1 MKEFLIIAGYQ
12 GSGSIHTKS
21 VEHFINEISF
31 DFITDFIMDVTN
43 DGDKASS
50 LIEKTQLGEIHVSYL
65 LSSYFEKIL
74 PEIKILDLPYLFNDR
89 NEAYN
94 FLKSNFFNYID
105 DKLKDKN
112 LKLLGFWDNGIRH
125 ISSKV
130 KLIKTL
136 SDCKGQIIRTTPS
149 PLHIEIFSKLGFI
162 PKPLDV
168 RDFKLAI
175 EKNDIDAQENP
186 LTNYWNFGVYKKQE
200 FISLT
205 SHIFGF
211 CLFVINDD
219 YFNKLSDLNK
229 KFLINKSKETTKFQR
244 RLAISE
250 DDILIK
256 KIKSKNI
263 KIENIDK
270 DGLEDF
276 KRATIYSSGCSWL
289 SRFWRVVIICCR
301 IFGCVKAYWKYRFY
315 VGLRI
320 WDHFK

>member
-1 MKEFLIIAGYQ
+1 MKETLIIAGYQ
-12 GSGSIHTKS
+12 GSDSIHTKS
-21 VEHFINEISF
+21 VEYFIDELSS
-31 DFITDFIMDVTN
+31 DFITDFIMDITN
-43 DGDKASS
+43 HGDKASS
-50 LIEKTQLGEIHVSYL
+50 LIEKTQQGEIHASYL

-74 PEIKILDLPYLFNDR
+74 PEIQILDLPYLFNSR

-94 FLKSNFFNYID
+94 SLRSDLFNYID
-105 DKLKDKN
+105 NKLKNKN

-125 ISSKV
+125 ISSKI
-130 KLIKTL
+130 KLIKNL
-136 SDCKGQIIRTTPS
+136 SDCKGQVIRTTPS
-149 PLHIEIFSKLGFI
+149 PLHIEIFRKLGFI

-200 FISLT
+200 FVSLT

-276 KRATIYSSGCSWL
+276 KRATNNFHENYFQTYPHMKEYI
-289 SRFWRVVIICCR
+289 
-301 IFGCVKAYWKYRFY
+301 KT
-315 VGLRI
+315 
-320 WDHFK
+320 

>member
-1 MKEFLIIAGYQ
+1 LKETLIIAGYQ
-12 GSGSIHTKS
+12 GSDSIHTKS
-21 VEHFINEISF
+21 VEYFIDELSS
-31 DFITDFIMDVTN
+31 DFITNFIMDITN

-50 LIEKTQLGEIHVSYL
+50 LIEKTQQGEIHASYL

-74 PEIKILDLPYLFNDR
+74 PEIQILDLPYLFNSR

-94 FLKSNFFNYID
+94 SLRSDLFNYID
-105 DKLKDKN
+105 KKLKNKN

-125 ISSKV
+125 ISSKI
-130 KLIKTL
+130 KLIKNL
-136 SDCKGQIIRTTPS
+136 SDCKGQVIRTTPS
-149 PLHIEIFSKLGFI
+149 LLHIEIFRKLGFI

-168 RDFKLAI
+168 RDFKLAV

-200 FISLT
+200 FVSLT

-270 DGLEDF
+270 DDLENF
-276 KRATIYSSGCSWL
+276 KRATNSFHKNYFQTYPHMKEYI
-289 SRFWRVVIICCR
+289 
-301 IFGCVKAYWKYRFY
+301 KT
-315 VGLRI
+315 
-320 WDHFK
+320 

>member
-1 MKEFLIIAGYQ
+1 MKENLIIAGYQ
-12 GSGSIHTKS
+12 GSNSIHTKS
-21 VEHFINEISF
+21 VEYFIDELSR

-50 LIEKTQLGEIHVSYL
+50 LIEKTQQGEIHASYL

-74 PEIKILDLPYLFNDR
+74 PEIQILDLPYLFNSR

-94 FLKSNFFNYID
+94 SLRSDLFNYID
-105 DKLKDKN
+105 NKLKNKN

-125 ISSKV
+125 ISSKI
-130 KLIKTL
+130 KLIKNL
-136 SDCKGQIIRTTPS
+136 SDCKGQVIRTTPS
-149 PLHIEIFSKLGFI
+149 PLHIEIFRKLGFI

-168 RDFKLAI
+168 RDFKLAV

-200 FISLT
+200 FVSLT

-276 KRATIYSSGCSWL
+276 KRATNNFHENYFQTYPHMKEYI
-289 SRFWRVVIICCR
+289 
-301 IFGCVKAYWKYRFY
+301 KT
-315 VGLRI
+315 
-320 WDHFK
+320 

>member
-1 MKEFLIIAGYQ
+1 MKETLIIAGYQ
-12 GSGSIHTKS
+12 GSDSIHTKS
-21 VEHFINEISF
+21 VEYFIDELSS
-31 DFITDFIMDVTN
+31 DFITNFIMDITN

-50 LIEKTQLGEIHVSYL
+50 LIEKTQQGEIHASYL

-74 PEIKILDLPYLFNDR
+74 PEIQILDLPYLFNSR

-94 FLKSNFFNYID
+94 SLRSDLFNYID
-105 DKLKDKN
+105 NKLKNKN

-125 ISSKV
+125 ISSKI
-130 KLIKTL
+130 KLIKNL
-136 SDCKGQIIRTTPS
+136 SDCKGQVIRTTPS
-149 PLHIEIFSKLGFI
+149 PLHIEIFRKLGFI

-168 RDFKLAI
+168 RDFKLAV

-200 FISLT
+200 FVSLT

-219 YFNKLSDLNK
+219 YFNKLSDVK
-229 KFLINKSKETTKFQR
+229 KTLLINKSKETTKFQR

-276 KRATIYSSGCSWL
+276 KRATNNFHENYFQTYPHMKEYI
-289 SRFWRVVIICCR
+289 
-301 IFGCVKAYWKYRFY
+301 KT
-315 VGLRI
+315 
-320 WDHFK
+320 

>member
-1 MKEFLIIAGYQ
+1 LKENLIIAGYQ
-12 GSGSIHTKS
+12 GSDSIHTKS
-21 VEHFINEISF
+21 VEYFIDELSSV
-31 DFITDFIMDVTN
+31 FITDFIMDITN

-50 LIEKTQLGEIHVSYL
+50 LIEKTQLGEIHASYL

-74 PEIKILDLPYLFNDR
+74 PEIQILDLPYLFNNR

-94 FLKSNFFNYID
+94 SLRSDLFNYID
-105 DKLKDKN
+105 NKLKFKN

-125 ISSKV
+125 ISSKI
-130 KLIKTL
+130 KLIKNL
-136 SDCKGQIIRTTPS
+136 SDCKGQVIRTTPS
-149 PLHIEIFSKLGFI
+149 PLHIEIFRKLGFI

-168 RDFKLAI
+168 RDFKLAV

-200 FISLT
+200 FVSLT

-229 KFLINKSKETTKFQR
+229 KFLIKKSKETTKFQR

-270 DGLEDF
+270 DCLEDF
-276 KRATIYSSGCSWL
+276 KKATNNFHENYFQTYPHMKEYIK
-289 SRFWRVVIICCR
+289 I
-301 IFGCVKAYWKYRFY
+301 
-315 VGLRI
+315 
-320 WDHFK
+320 

>member
-1 MKEFLIIAGYQ
+1 MKENLIIAGYQ
-12 GSGSIHTKS
+12 GSNSIHTKS
-21 VEHFINEISF
+21 VEYFIDELSR

-50 LIEKTQLGEIHVSYL
+50 LIEKTQQGEIHASYL

-74 PEIKILDLPYLFNDR
+74 PEIQILDLPYLFNSR

-94 FLKSNFFNYID
+94 SLRSDLFNYID
-105 DKLKDKN
+105 KKLKNKN

-125 ISSKV
+125 ISSKI
-130 KLIKTL
+130 KLIKNL
-136 SDCKGQIIRTTPS
+136 SDCKGQVIRTTPS
-149 PLHIEIFSKLGFI
+149 PLHIEIFRKLGFI

-219 YFNKLSDLNK
+219 YFNKLSDLNQ

-270 DGLEDF
+270 DGLEGF
-276 KRATIYSSGCSWL
+276 KRATNNFHENYFQTYPHMKEYI
-289 SRFWRVVIICCR
+289 
-301 IFGCVKAYWKYRFY
+301 KT
-315 VGLRI
+315 
-320 WDHFK
+320 

>member
-1 MKEFLIIAGYQ
+1 MKENLIIAGYQ
-12 GSGSIHTKS
+12 GSDSIHTKS
-21 VEHFINEISF
+21 VEYFIDELSS
-31 DFITDFIMDVTN
+31 DFITNFIMDITN

-50 LIEKTQLGEIHVSYL
+50 LIEKTQLGEIHASYL

-74 PEIKILDLPYLFNDR
+74 PEIQILDLPYLFNSR

-94 FLKSNFFNYID
+94 SLRSDLFNYID
-105 DKLKDKN
+105 NKLKNKN

-125 ISSKV
+125 ISSKI
-130 KLIKTL
+130 KLIKNL
-136 SDCKGQIIRTTPS
+136 SDCKGQVIRTTPI
-149 PLHIEIFSKLGFI
+149 PLHIEIFRKLGFI

-168 RDFKLAI
+168 RDFKLAV

-200 FISLT
+200 FVSLT

-270 DGLEDF
+270 DGLENF
-276 KRATIYSSGCSWL
+276 KRATNNFHENYFQTYPHMKEYIK
-289 SRFWRVVIICCR
+289 I
-301 IFGCVKAYWKYRFY
+301 
-315 VGLRI
+315 
-320 WDHFK
+320 

>member
-1 MKEFLIIAGYQ
+1 MTYFTTIL
-12 GSGSIHTKS
+12 S
-21 VEHFINEISF
+21 NE
-31 DFITDFIMDVTN
+31 
-43 DGDKASS
+43 
-50 LIEKTQLGEIHVSYL
+50 TQENLDN
-65 LSSYFEKIL
+65 KI
-74 PEIKILDLPYLFNDR
+74 
-89 NEAYN
+89 
-94 FLKSNFFNYID
+94 
-105 DKLKDKN
+105 
-112 LKLLGFWDNGIRH
+112 
-125 ISSKV
+125 
-130 KLIKTL
+130 KLIKNL
-136 SDCKGQIIRTTPS
+136 SDCKGQVIRTTPS
-149 PLHIEIFSKLGFI
+149 PLHIEIFRKLGFI

-276 KRATIYSSGCSWL
+276 KRATNNFHENYFQTYPHMKEYI
-289 SRFWRVVIICCR
+289 
-301 IFGCVKAYWKYRFY
+301 KT
-315 VGLRI
+315 
-320 WDHFK
+320 

>member
-1 MKEFLIIAGYQ
+1 MKETLIIAGYQ
-12 GSGSIHTKS
+12 GSDSIHTKS
-21 VEHFINEISF
+21 VEYFIDELSS
-31 DFITDFIMDVTN
+31 DFITNFIMDITN

-50 LIEKTQLGEIHVSYL
+50 LIEKTQQGEIHASYL

-74 PEIKILDLPYLFNDR
+74 PEIQILDLPYLFNSR

-94 FLKSNFFNYID
+94 SLRSDLFNYID
-105 DKLKDKN
+105 KKLKNKN

-125 ISSKV
+125 ISSKI
-130 KLIKTL
+130 KLIKNL
-136 SDCKGQIIRTTPS
+136 SDCKGQVIRTTPS
-149 PLHIEIFSKLGFI
+149 PLHIEIFRKLGFI

-168 RDFKLAI
+168 RDFKLAV

-200 FISLT
+200 FVSLT

-270 DGLEDF
+270 DDLEGF
-276 KRATIYSSGCSWL
+276 KRATNNFHENYFQTYPHMKEYI
-289 SRFWRVVIICCR
+289 
-301 IFGCVKAYWKYRFY
+301 KT
-315 VGLRI
+315 
-320 WDHFK
+320 

>member
-1 MKEFLIIAGYQ
+1 MKENLIIAGYQ
-12 GSGSIHTKS
+12 GSDSIHTKS
-21 VEHFINEISF
+21 VEYFIDELSR

-50 LIEKTQLGEIHVSYL
+50 LIEKTQHGEIHASYL

-74 PEIKILDLPYLFNDR
+74 PEIQILDLPYLFNSR

-94 FLKSNFFNYID
+94 SLRSDLFNYID
-105 DKLKDKN
+105 KKLKNKN

-125 ISSKV
+125 ISSKI
-130 KLIKTL
+130 KLIKNL
-136 SDCKGQIIRTTPS
+136 SDCKGQVIRTTPS
-149 PLHIEIFSKLGFI
+149 PLHIEIFRKLGFI

-168 RDFKLAI
+168 RDFKLVI
-175 EKNDIDAQENP
+175 KKNDIDAQENP

-200 FISLT
+200 FVSLT

-276 KRATIYSSGCSWL
+276 KRATNNFHENYFQTYPHMKEYI
-289 SRFWRVVIICCR
+289 
-301 IFGCVKAYWKYRFY
+301 KT
-315 VGLRI
+315 
-320 WDHFK
+320 

>member
-1 MKEFLIIAGYQ
+1 MKENLIIAGYQ
-12 GSGSIHTKS
+12 GSDSIHTKS
-21 VEHFINEISF
+21 VEYFIDELSSE
-31 DFITDFIMDVTN
+31 FITDFIMDITN

-50 LIEKTQLGEIHVSYL
+50 LIEKTQQGEIHASYL

-74 PEIKILDLPYLFNDR
+74 PEIQILDLPYLFNNR

-94 FLKSNFFNYID
+94 SLKSDLFNYID
-105 DKLKDKN
+105 NKLKIKN

-125 ISSKV
+125 ISSKI
-130 KLIKTL
+130 KLIKNL
-136 SDCKGQIIRTTPS
+136 SDCKGQVIRTTPS
-149 PLHIEIFSKLGFI
+149 PLHIEIFRKLGFI

-200 FISLT
+200 FVSLT

-229 KFLINKSKETTKFQR
+229 KFLIKKSKETTKFQR
-244 RLAISE
+244 KLAISE

-270 DGLEDF
+270 DCLEDF
-276 KRATIYSSGCSWL
+276 KKATNNFHENYFQTYPHMKEYI
-289 SRFWRVVIICCR
+289 
-301 IFGCVKAYWKYRFY
+301 KT
-315 VGLRI
+315 
-320 WDHFK
+320 

>member
-1 MKEFLIIAGYQ
+1 MKETLIIAGYQ
-12 GSGSIHTKS
+12 GSDSIHTKS
-21 VEHFINEISF
+21 VEYFIDELSSE
-31 DFITDFIMDVTN
+31 FITDFIMDITN

-50 LIEKTQLGEIHVSYL
+50 LIEKTQLGEIHASYL

-74 PEIKILDLPYLFNDR
+74 PEIQILDLPYLFNSR
-89 NEAYN
+89 NEAYSS
-94 FLKSNFFNYID
+94 LRSDLFNYID
-105 DKLKDKN
+105 NKLKIKN

-125 ISSKV
+125 ISSKI
-130 KLIKTL
+130 KLIKNL
-136 SDCKGQIIRTTPS
+136 SDCKGQVIRTTPS
-149 PLHIEIFSKLGFI
+149 PLHIEIFRKLGFI

-200 FISLT
+200 FVSLT

-229 KFLINKSKETTKFQR
+229 KLLIKKSKETTKFQR
-244 RLAISE
+244 KLAISE

-270 DGLEDF
+270 DCLEDF
-276 KRATIYSSGCSWL
+276 KRATNNFHENYFQTYPHMKEYIK
-289 SRFWRVVIICCR
+289 I
-301 IFGCVKAYWKYRFY
+301 
-315 VGLRI
+315 
-320 WDHFK
+320 

>member
-1 MKEFLIIAGYQ
+1 MKQNIIIGGYQ
-12 GSGSIHTKS
+12 GSASLHTKS
-21 VEHFINEISF
+21 IEYFISEISNNF
-31 DFITDFIMDVTN
+31 GIEFKMDITT

-50 LIEKTQLGEIHVSYL
+50 LIEKTQHEEIHVSYL

-74 PEIKILDLPYLFNDR
+74 PEIKILDLPYLFNNR

-94 FLKSNFFNYID
+94 FLKSDFFSYVD
-105 DKLKDKN
+105 GKLKDKN

-125 ISSKV
+125 ISSKN

-136 SDCKGQIIRTTPS
+136 SDCKGQVIRTTPS
-149 PLHIEIFSKLGFI
+149 PLHIEIFKNLGFV

-168 RDFKLAI
+168 RDFKIAI

-200 FISLT
+200 FVTLT

-211 CLFVINDD
+211 CLFVINND
-219 YFNKLSDLNK
+219 YFNKLPDLKK
-229 KFLINKSKETTKFQR
+229 KFLINKSKETTEFQR

-276 KRATIYSSGCSWL
+276 KRATKNFHESYFQTYPHMKEYI
-289 SRFWRVVIICCR
+289 
-301 IFGCVKAYWKYRFY
+301 KT
-315 VGLRI
+315 
-320 WDHFK
+320 

>member
-1 MKEFLIIAGYQ
+1 MKENLIIAGYQ
-12 GSGSIHTKS
+12 GSDSIHTKS
-21 VEHFINEISF
+21 VEYFIDELSSV
-31 DFITDFIMDVTN
+31 FITDFIMDITN

-50 LIEKTQLGEIHVSYL
+50 LIEKTQLGEIHASYL

-74 PEIKILDLPYLFNDR
+74 PEIQILDLPYLFNSR

-94 FLKSNFFNYID
+94 SLRSDLFNYID
-105 DKLKDKN
+105 NKLKFKN

-125 ISSKV
+125 ISSKI
-130 KLIKTL
+130 KLIKNL
-136 SDCKGQIIRTTPS
+136 SDCKGQVIRTTPS
-149 PLHIEIFSKLGFI
+149 PLHKEIFRKLGFI

-200 FISLT
+200 FVSLT

-219 YFNKLSDLNK
+219 YFNKLSYLNK

-270 DGLEDF
+270 DGLEGF
-276 KRATIYSSGCSWL
+276 KRATNNFHENYFQTYPHMKEYI
-289 SRFWRVVIICCR
+289 
-301 IFGCVKAYWKYRFY
+301 KT
-315 VGLRI
+315 
-320 WDHFK
+320 

>member
-1 MKEFLIIAGYQ
+1 LKENLIIAGYQ
-12 GSGSIHTKS
+12 GSNSIHTKS
-21 VEHFINEISF
+21 VEYFIDELSR

-50 LIEKTQLGEIHVSYL
+50 LIEKTQHGEIHASYL

-74 PEIKILDLPYLFNDR
+74 PEIQILDLPYLFNSR

-94 FLKSNFFNYID
+94 SLRSDLFNYID
-105 DKLKDKN
+105 KKLKNKN

-125 ISSKV
+125 ISSKI
-130 KLIKTL
+130 KLIKNL
-136 SDCKGQIIRTTPS
+136 SDCKGQVIRTTPS
-149 PLHIEIFSKLGFI
+149 PLHIEIFRKLGFI

-168 RDFKLAI
+168 RDFKLAV

-200 FISLT
+200 FVSLT

-276 KRATIYSSGCSWL
+276 KRATNNFHENYFQTYPHMKEYI
-289 SRFWRVVIICCR
+289 
-301 IFGCVKAYWKYRFY
+301 KT
-315 VGLRI
+315 
-320 WDHFK
+320 

>member
-1 MKEFLIIAGYQ
+1 MKQNIIIGGYQ
-12 GSGSIHTKS
+12 GSASLHTKS
-21 VEHFINEISF
+21 IEYFISKISNNF
-31 DFITDFIMDVTN
+31 VIDFIMDVTTN
-43 DGDKASS
+43 GDKASS
-50 LIEKTQLGEIHVSYL
+50 LIEKTQHEEIHVSYL

-74 PEIKILDLPYLFNDR
+74 PEIKILDLPYLFNNR

-94 FLKSNFFNYID
+94 SLKSDFFSYID

-125 ISSKV
+125 ISSKI
-130 KLIKTL
+130 KLIKNL
-136 SDCKGQIIRTTPS
+136 SDCKGQVIRTTPS
-149 PLHIEIFSKLGFI
+149 PLHIEIFRKLGFI

-168 RDFKLAI
+168 RDFKLAV

-200 FISLT
+200 FVSLT

-229 KFLINKSKETTKFQR
+229 KFLIKKSKETTKFQR

-270 DGLEDF
+270 DCLEDF
-276 KRATIYSSGCSWL
+276 KKATNNFHVNYFQTYPHMKEYIK
-289 SRFWRVVIICCR
+289 I
-301 IFGCVKAYWKYRFY
+301 
-315 VGLRI
+315 
-320 WDHFK
+320 

>member
-1 MKEFLIIAGYQ
+1 MKESLIIAGYQ
-12 GSGSIHTKS
+12 GTDSIHTKS

-43 DGDKASS
+43 NGAKASS
-50 LIEKTQLGEIHVSYL
+50 LIEKTQQGEIHVSYL
-65 LSSYFEKIL
+65 LSSYFVKIL
-74 PEIKILDLPYLFNDR
+74 PEIKILDLPYLFNNR

-105 DKLKDKN
+105 DKLKDNN

-125 ISSKV
+125 ISSKI
-130 KLIKTL
+130 KLTKTL
-136 SDCKGQIIRTTPS
+136 SDCKGQIIRTPPS
-149 PLHIEIFSKLGFI
+149 PLHVEIFSKLGFI

-175 EKNDIDAQENP
+175 EKNEIDAQENP
-186 LTNYWNFGVYKKQE
+186 LTNYWNFEVYKKQK
-200 FISLT
+200 FVTLT
-205 SHIFGF
+205 SHILGF
-211 CLFVINDD
+211 CLFVINND
-219 YFNKLSDLNK
+219 YFNKLSDLNN
-229 KFLINKSKETTKFQR
+229 KFLINKSKETTEFQR

-270 DGLEDF
+270 RGLEDF
-276 KRATIYSSGCSWL
+276 KSATNNFHESY
-289 SRFWRVVIICCR
+289 FQTYPHM
-301 IFGCVKAYWKYRFY
+301 KQY
-315 VGLRI
+315 
-320 WDHFK
+320 FKM

>member
-1 MKEFLIIAGYQ
+1 MKETLIIAGYQ
-12 GSGSIHTKS
+12 GSDSIHTKS
-21 VEHFINEISF
+21 VEYFIDELSSE
-31 DFITDFIMDVTN
+31 FITDFIMDITN

-50 LIEKTQLGEIHVSYL
+50 LIEKTQLGEIHASYL

-74 PEIKILDLPYLFNDR
+74 PEIQILDLPYLFNSR
-89 NEAYN
+89 NEAY
-94 FLKSNFFNYID
+94 KSLRSDLFNYID
-105 DKLKDKN
+105 KQLKNKN

-125 ISSKV
+125 ISSKI
-130 KLIKTL
+130 KLIKNL
-136 SDCKGQIIRTTPS
+136 SDCKGQVIRTTPS
-149 PLHIEIFSKLGFI
+149 PLHIEIFRKLGFI

-168 RDFKLAI
+168 RDFKLAV

-200 FISLT
+200 FVSLT

-270 DGLEDF
+270 DCLEDF
-276 KRATIYSSGCSWL
+276 KRATNNFHENYFQTYPHMKEYI
-289 SRFWRVVIICCR
+289 
-301 IFGCVKAYWKYRFY
+301 KT
-315 VGLRI
+315 
-320 WDHFK
+320 

>member
-1 MKEFLIIAGYQ
+1 MKENLIIAGYQ
-12 GSGSIHTKS
+12 GSNSIHTKS
-21 VEHFINEISF
+21 VEYFIDELSR

-50 LIEKTQLGEIHVSYL
+50 LIEKTQQGEIHASYL

-74 PEIKILDLPYLFNDR
+74 PEIQILDLPYLFNSR

-94 FLKSNFFNYID
+94 SLRSDLFNYID
-105 DKLKDKN
+105 KKLKNKN

-125 ISSKV
+125 ISSKI
-130 KLIKTL
+130 KLIKNL
-136 SDCKGQIIRTTPS
+136 SDCKGQVIRTTPS
-149 PLHIEIFSKLGFI
+149 PLHIEIFRKLGFI

-200 FISLT
+200 FVSLT

-276 KRATIYSSGCSWL
+276 KRATNNFHENYFQTYPHMKEYI
-289 SRFWRVVIICCR
+289 
-301 IFGCVKAYWKYRFY
+301 KT
-315 VGLRI
+315 
-320 WDHFK
+320 

>member
-1 MKEFLIIAGYQ
+1 MKENLIIAGYQ
-12 GSGSIHTKS
+12 GSDSIHTKS
-21 VEHFINEISF
+21 VEYFIDELSR
-31 DFITDFIMDVTN
+31 DFVTDFIMDVTN

-50 LIEKTQLGEIHVSYL
+50 LIEKTQQGEIHASYL

-74 PEIKILDLPYLFNDR
+74 PEIQILDLPYLFNNR
-89 NEAYN
+89 NEVYN
-94 FLKSNFFNYID
+94 SLKSDLFNYID
-105 DKLKDKN
+105 NKLKIKN

-125 ISSKV
+125 ISSKI
-130 KLIKTL
+130 KLIKNL
-136 SDCKGQIIRTTPS
+136 SDCKGQVIRTTPS
-149 PLHIEIFSKLGFI
+149 PLHIEIFRKLGFI

-168 RDFKLAI
+168 RDFKLAV

-200 FISLT
+200 FVSLT

-229 KFLINKSKETTKFQR
+229 KFLIKKSKETTKFQR

-276 KRATIYSSGCSWL
+276 KRATNNFHENYFQTYPHMKEYIK
-289 SRFWRVVIICCR
+289 I
-301 IFGCVKAYWKYRFY
+301 
-315 VGLRI
+315 
-320 WDHFK
+320 

>member
-1 MKEFLIIAGYQ
+1 MKETLIIAGYQ
-12 GSGSIHTKS
+12 GSNSIHTKS
-21 VEHFINEISF
+21 VEYFIDELSS
-31 DFITDFIMDVTN
+31 DFITDFIMDITN
-43 DGDKASS
+43 HGDKASS
-50 LIEKTQLGEIHVSYL
+50 LIEKTQQGEIHASYL

-74 PEIKILDLPYLFNDR
+74 PEIQILDLPYLFNNR

-94 FLKSNFFNYID
+94 SLKSDLFNYID
-105 DKLKDKN
+105 NKLKIKN

-125 ISSKV
+125 ISSKI
-130 KLIKTL
+130 KLIKNL
-136 SDCKGQIIRTTPS
+136 SDCKGQVIRTTPS
-149 PLHIEIFSKLGFI
+149 PLHIEIFRKLGFI

-168 RDFKLAI
+168 RDFKLAV

-200 FISLT
+200 FVSLT

-276 KRATIYSSGCSWL
+276 KRATNNFHENYFQTYPHMKEYIK
-289 SRFWRVVIICCR
+289 I
-301 IFGCVKAYWKYRFY
+301 
-315 VGLRI
+315 
-320 WDHFK
+320 

>member
-1 MKEFLIIAGYQ
+1 MKETLIIAGYQ
-12 GSGSIHTKS
+12 GSDSIHTKS
-21 VEHFINEISF
+21 VEYFIDELSSV
-31 DFITDFIMDVTN
+31 FITDFIMDITN

-50 LIEKTQLGEIHVSYL
+50 LIEKTQLGEIHASYL

-74 PEIKILDLPYLFNDR
+74 PEIQILDLPYLFNNR

-94 FLKSNFFNYID
+94 SLRSDLFNYID
-105 DKLKDKN
+105 KKLKNKN

-125 ISSKV
+125 ISSKI
-130 KLIKTL
+130 KLIKNL
-136 SDCKGQIIRTTPS
+136 SDCKGQVIRTTPS
-149 PLHIEIFSKLGFI
+149 PLHIEIFRKLGFI

-200 FISLT
+200 FVSLK

-219 YFNKLSDLNK
+219 YFNKLSDLNQ

-276 KRATIYSSGCSWL
+276 KRATNNFHENYFQTYPHMKEYI
-289 SRFWRVVIICCR
+289 
-301 IFGCVKAYWKYRFY
+301 KT
-315 VGLRI
+315 
-320 WDHFK
+320 